1 MKHFICALLIS
12 QESFVPSFTFEVVLC
27 VVAGGQSDQGYDSLS
42 KEEVRLGGGEE
53 QNTSSDVK
61 EKDRSPCE

>member
-1 MKHFICALLIS
+1 MCI
-12 QESFVPSFTFEVVLC
+12 
-27 VVAGGQSDQGYDSLS
+27 VAGGQSDQGYDSLS

-53 QNTSSDVK
+53 QNTSPGMK